1 MLYIFTI
8 IFILGLGIGSFLN
21 VVLFRM
27 TTEKKFWNGRSECIH
42 CGHTLAWYELIP
54 VLSFLVQSGK
64 CRQCKHKLS
73 LQYPLVE
80 LITAILFTGYIYIAV
95 PSLLSLYSLNP
106 IQIVQILIIF
116 TLITQLVIV
125 FVYDLQH
132 QLIPVIQLR
141 AIQILGIIWFFLEY
155 YQTRIMPDSLIT
167 TIICTF
173 ITWFLYI
180 ITKKQGI
187 GWGDV
192 ELFLG
197 LGLFIPL
204 MWAIPFFFGSFF
216 IGMIW
221 GIIIMIINHNSSLK
235 QKIAFEP
242 SILLSFLI
250 VYTLIEIKLVANVN
264 IWYYL
269 IMPNI

>member
-1 MLYIFTI
+1 MLYIVSL

-27 TTEKKFWNGRSECIH
+27 TTEKKFWHGRSECMACKH
-42 CGHTLAWYELIP
+42 QLAWYELIP
-54 VLSFLVQSGK
+54 VLSYLIQRGR
-64 CRQCKHKLS
+64 CRSCHNSLS
-73 LQYPLVE
+73 IQYPLLE

-95 PSLLSLYSLNP
+95 PDILSLYSLIW
-106 IQIVQILIIF
+106 IQILEIIIIL
-116 TLITQLVIV
+116 TLITQLIII
-125 FVYDLQH
+125 FVYDFKY

-141 AIQILGIIWFFLEY
+141 SIQILGLAYFGLQH

-167 TIICTF
+167 AIICTF
-173 ITWFLYI
+173 ITWFLYV

-204 MWAIPFFFGSFF
+204 MWAIPFFFGAFM
-216 IGMIW
+216 IGTIW
-221 GIIIMIINHNSSLK
+221 GVLLMVVNKNSSLK
-235 QKIAFEP
+235 QKIAFGP
-242 SILLSFLI
+242 SIILAFLI
-250 VYTLIEIKLVANVN
+250 VYTLTQINIVPNVN

-269 IMPNI
+269 IMSNI

>member
-1 MLYIFTI
+1 MLYVLVIIFT
-8 IFILGLGIGSFLN
+8 LGLGIGSFLN

-27 TTEKKFWNGRSECIH
+27 TSEKKFWNGRSECMH
-42 CGHTLAWYELIP
+42 CRHTLAWYELIP
-54 VLSFLVQSGK
+54 VLSFLIQRGK
-64 CRQCKHKLS
+64 CRQCKHNLS
-73 LQYPLVE
+73 IQYPLVE
-80 LITAILFTGYIYIAV
+80 LITAILFTGYIYLAV
-95 PSLLSLYSLNP
+95 PSILSLYSLNL
-106 IQIVQILIIF
+106 IQISQILIIL

-125 FVYDLQH
+125 FVYDLQY
-132 QLIPVIQLR
+132 QLIPVMQLR
-141 AIQILGIIWFFLEY
+141 AIQILGLIWFCLEY
-155 YQTRIMPDSLIT
+155 YQSRIMPDSLIT
-167 TIICTF
+167 AIICTF
-173 ITWFLYI
+173 ITWFLYV

-204 MWAIPFFFGSFF
+204 MWALPFFFGSFF

-235 QKIAFEP
+235 QKIAFGP

-269 IMPNI
+269 IIPNI